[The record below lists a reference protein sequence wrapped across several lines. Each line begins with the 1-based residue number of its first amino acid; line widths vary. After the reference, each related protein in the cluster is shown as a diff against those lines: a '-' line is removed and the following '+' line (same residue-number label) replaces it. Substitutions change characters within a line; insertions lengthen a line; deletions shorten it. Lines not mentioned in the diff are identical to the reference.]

1 MFNDVTSAGRGH
13 YNHDSD
19 SHYYSASVFNHGT
32 SRNADY
38 NLQGKRF
45 HYSDSDQSAAS
56 MFNYGTSA
64 GNCNYNYNYGQSYSS
79 SNLKSS
85 GLRHRYKNW
94 DEERRWRLTASTFS
108 SAIGF
113 WKGRRVHLWM
123 EKIGLVEPFK
133 GCPATCWSNL
143 HEHIAL
149 ARYQLMT
156 GNVVTLTGFYLHGE
170 NHWLAASPD
179 GIIDQGPDGYFEEG
193 GLLEIKC
200 PYFQGNANWSFP
212 WSTIPPCYMPQA
224 QGVMEILDRNWID
237 FYVWTPNGSSLFR
250 IQRNPH
256 YWDLMMA
263 ALSDFWWKH
272 VEPAKEI
279 RAMDA
284 DRNIVKLK
292 PSAKHTLFEAIW
304 KKSEE
309 LSQDSRLLVME
320 IHGKIRT

>member
-1 MFNDVTSAGRGH
+1 M
-13 YNHDSD
+13 YNP
-19 SHYYSASVFNHGT
+19 
-32 SRNADY
+32 
-38 NLQGKRF
+38 
-45 HYSDSDQSAAS
+45 
-56 MFNYGTSA
+56 GTSA
-64 GNCNYNYNYGQSYSS
+64 GNGNYNYNYNYNYNHGQSYSS

-85 GLRHRYKNW
+85 GLQHRYKNW

-108 SAIGF
+108 SAMGF
-113 WKGRRVHLWM
+113 WRGRRVHLWM

-149 ARYQLMT
+149 SRYQLMT

-170 NHWLAASPD
+170 HHWLAASPD
-179 GIIDQGPDGYFEEG
+179 GMIDQGPDGYLEEG
-193 GLLEIKC
+193 GLVEIKC
-200 PYFQGNANWSFP
+200 PYFHGYANGSFP
-212 WSTIPPCYMPQA
+212 WSTMPPCYMPQA
-224 QGVMEILDRNWID
+224 QGLMEILDRNWID

-250 IQRNPH
+250 IHRDPY

-304 KKSEE
+304 KKSED
-309 LSQDSRLLVME
+309 LVQDSRLLVME

>member
-1 MFNDVTSAGRGH
+1 MFNDGTPAANGN
-13 YNHDSD
+13 YNHGSNSD
-19 SHYYSASVFNHGT
+19 YYSAS
-32 SRNADY
+32 
-38 NLQGKRF
+38 
-45 HYSDSDQSAAS
+45 
-56 MFNYGTSA
+56 MFNNETSA
-64 GNCNYNYNYGQSYSS
+64 GNGNYSYSQSYSS
-79 SNLKSS
+79 YNLKNR

-94 DEERRWRLTASTFS
+94 EEERRWRLTASIFS

-113 WKGRRVHLWM
+113 WRGRRVHLWM
-123 EKIGLVEPFK
+123 EKIGLVEPFM

-143 HEHIAL
+143 HEQIAL

-170 NHWLAASPD
+170 HHWLAASPD
-179 GIIDQGPDGYFEEG
+179 GMIDQGPYGYLEEG
-193 GLLEIKC
+193 GVLEIKC
-200 PYFQGNANWSFP
+200 PYFHGNANGSFP
-212 WSTIPPCYMPQA
+212 WSTIPSFYMPQA
-224 QGVMEILDRNWID
+224 QGLMEILDRNWID

-250 IQRNPH
+250 IQRDPH

-309 LSQDSRLLVME
+309 LVQDSTLLVME